1 MCFIIFPLGAERGP
15 GRKQQCCCFR
25 CVLLQ
30 MDDSWSL
37 FLFPSLKTNSSQC
50 KAQTFKWW
58 FLYCSWLTHSQLH
71 TQVLSCFSHY
81 HLNEAKYSPVPWSL
95 HLNTSIGW
103 ALSSFLCRVE
113 ICALGD
119 NTLTQHSCYFWE
131 TSRVVF
137 GDLSVWY
144 LSCWTR
150 TLLTL
155 LALKSCTQTYNII
168 NPTQL
173 LCCLWN
179 WKLSEIILSST
190 VIFISISLLDC
201 VNEMFCV
208 FCS

>member
-15 GRKQQCCCFR
+15 ERKQQCC
-25 CVLLQ
+25 
-30 MDDSWSL
+30 
-37 FLFPSLKTNSSQC
+37 QC
-50 KAQTFKWW
+50 EAQTFKWW
-58 FLYCSWLTHSQLH
+58 FLYCSCLTHSQLH

-103 ALSSFLCRVE
+103 ALSPVGPSVFDPSFW
-113 ICALGD
+113 ALGD
-119 NTLTQHSCYFWE
+119 NTLTQHSCYSWE

-144 LSCWTR
+144 WSCWTR

-155 LALKSCTQTYNII
+155 LALKSCTQKYNII

-173 LCCLWN
+173 LCCMWN
-179 WKLSEIILSST
+179 WKLSEIILGST
-190 VIFISISLLDC
+190 VIFISISL
-201 VNEMFCV
+201 FCV